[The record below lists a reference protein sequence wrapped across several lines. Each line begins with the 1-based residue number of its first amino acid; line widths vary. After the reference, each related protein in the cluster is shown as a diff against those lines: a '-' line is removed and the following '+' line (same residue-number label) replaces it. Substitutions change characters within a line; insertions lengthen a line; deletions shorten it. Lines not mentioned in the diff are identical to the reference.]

1 MREMDR
7 RTFLVT
13 GGLALAGLATAC
25 KKKPVALP
33 TGVRLEKVVAAAK
46 KNKDLEIT
54 QVQAV
59 DKILVRPQSRIAFAL
74 TNSSYTKR
82 YTGGTVRVWYAPIG
96 STEAA
101 RGPVVASYHDEGLG
115 DKGIYVA
122 RLDIDRA
129 GNWNVL
135 AAGTPDGATREVT
148 GGAAYPAVE
157 HLLGPGPGAKAVS
170 VPTPT
175 VDNHRG
181 VNPYCTRT
189 PPCSMHAIS
198 LDVALANGRPTVF
211 VIGTP
216 RFCQSRVCGP
226 VVDVIQQV
234 SGAFADR
241 VNFIH
246 AEVFKNDTDAP
257 ANNGYAPAP
266 IAWKLDGEP
275 ATYWIKADNT
285 ITEQIVGPTDLAEVR
300 ALTQALVS

>member
-157 HLLGPGPGAKAVS
+157 HLLGPGP
-170 VPTPT
+170 
-175 VDNHRG
+175 
-181 VNPYCTRT
+181 
-189 PPCSMHAIS
+189 
-198 LDVALANGRPTVF
+198 
-211 VIGTP
+211 
-216 RFCQSRVCGP
+216 
-226 VVDVIQQV
+226 
-234 SGAFADR
+234 
-241 VNFIH
+241 
-246 AEVFKNDTDAP
+246 
-257 ANNGYAPAP
+257 
-266 IAWKLDGEP
+266 
-275 ATYWIKADNT
+275 
-285 ITEQIVGPTDLAEVR
+285 
-300 ALTQALVS
+300 